1 MTGMNDLMDK
11 RIEERQ
17 NKCLHNFDKL
27 KDSRGYLFCSV
38 CAKRLD
44 E

>member
-11 RIEERQ
+11 RIKERQ
-17 NKCLHNFDKL
+17 DVCLHNFDKI
-27 KDSRGYLFCSV
+27 KNRTGIFCSV
-38 CAKRLD
+38 CGKRLD